1 MNEIPTSLLVP
12 LPGGFSGKRY
22 GVYSMRHETA
32 ERVIFRI
39 IKRDRD
45 LIREIAELLNMSE
58 AQFVRETAINMSKV
72 IKKHMEEHNALA
84 GDRSG

>member
-1 MNEIPTSLLVP
+1 MDVPTSILVP

>member
-1 MNEIPTSLLVP
+1 MDVPTSLLVP

-45 LIREIAELLNMSE
+45 LIREVAELLNMSE

-84 GDRSG
+84 SDRSG